1 MIESQ
6 KETNNGDKE
15 SIKNKAEVLLK
26 NTKLFDLIT
35 EDELSKTISGEIA
48 TVKAIFLSLCGIW
61 VEDVQINTIVSSES
75 SSGKSYVCKKI
86 IEIFPSE
93 LVQYRTKITPE
104 AFTYWHNSKSEPEW
118 TWNGKIC
125 YIEDA
130 SQMVMD
136 SPTFR
141 VMSSEGSIATVV
153 RNQQSIDIR
162 INGKPCML
170 ITTANTN
177 PTKELLNR
185 FNIINMDETEIQSH
199 RILEKTA
206 EFAEN
211 IFKVNYNP
219 IVLESLRLLKR
230 VPVIMPFAKKIVNHF
245 PLDDIRVRRDF
256 KRFLDLITAS
266 CALHQYQRERDY
278 EGNFIA
284 EEQDYELA
292 KEAIISMQSNN
303 TFGLTHQLKKAFQKC
318 IEIYKLPEYE
328 QGFSTK
334 EIHAF
339 APIFSDRYWYTA
351 LAKLC
356 QNKLLKTSLRKDTLS
371 DKKITVYY
379 PISKGIIKLPPFFML
394 DNDTSNCS
402 NPSIGSNVNEANEL
416 NEQTTSKEGS

>member
-1 MIESQ
+1 MTESQ
-6 KETNNGDKE
+6 KEPNNGDKE
-15 SIKNKAEVLLK
+15 SIKYQVEVLLK
-26 NTKLFDLIT
+26 NPKLFDLIT
-35 EDELSKTISGEIA
+35 EDELSKAISGEIA
-48 TVKAIFLSLCGIW
+48 TVKTIFLSLCGIW
-61 VEDVQINTIVSSES
+61 VENVQINTIVSSES

-86 IEIFPSE
+86 IEIFPIE

-118 TWNGKIC
+118 TWDGKIC
-125 YIEDA
+125 YIEDV

-153 RNQQSIDIR
+153 RNQQSIDIK

-170 ITTANTN
+170 VTTANTN

-219 IVLESLRLLKR
+219 IVLEALRLLKR
-230 VPVIMPFAKKIVNHF
+230 VSVIIPFAKKIVNYF

-266 CALHQYQRERDY
+266 CALHQYQREQDY

-284 EEQDYELA
+284 EEQDYELS

-318 IEIYKLPEYE
+318 IEICKLPEYE

-356 QNKLLKTSLRKDTLS
+356 QSKLLKTSLRKDTLS
-371 DKKITVYY
+371 DKKITVYC

-394 DNDTSNCS
+394 DEDTSNGS

-416 NEQTTSKEGS
+416 NEQTNS